1 MCNVKK
7 IFSLLN
13 MLCVSDTLD
22 QSFQDQVRKI
32 TEITNKSINLLFLL
46 NISINIHYLCMDGP
60 RGLMFPF
67 YNVF

>member
-1 MCNVKK
+1 MHP
-7 IFSLLN
+7 FSFIKS
-13 MLCVSDTLD
+13 CVLHFHHITL